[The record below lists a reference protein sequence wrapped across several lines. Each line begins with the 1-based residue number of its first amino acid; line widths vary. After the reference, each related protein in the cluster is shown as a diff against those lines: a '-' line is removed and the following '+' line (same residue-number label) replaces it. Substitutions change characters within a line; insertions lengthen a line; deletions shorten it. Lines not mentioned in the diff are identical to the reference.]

1 MKASLL
7 LSFCLIASAQSF
19 STKHNNSN
27 KYIKTPPLLFPLKQ
41 TTPLFMKVDEEVTS
55 QKNCCRRSVLS
66 KMIQSSA
73 TTGLF
78 IRGSMI
84 TSIIPQIAN
93 AIPDSTETSSPTST
107 PATTITTTTTT
118 TNKNNKIEQRIT
130 ADNLLLPPPSRASE
144 LNGIDNLYYP
154 SWLEGEWFAT
164 QTLINTSTPLGLKF
178 VGGPNGSESIALESV
193 KEQRKQ
199 LDIPVKLKL
208 RYIKTKFGV
217 AEDRLF
223 NTKQRLDAFAGRSVV
238 SSVEYADVGGSN
250 RGSVLMMGGTKD
262 DPLQTTG
269 E

>member
-1 MKASLL
+1 MKANEELDMV
-7 LSFCLIASAQSF
+7 
-19 STKHNNSN
+19 K
-27 KYIKTPPLLFPLKQ
+27 IKTKI
-41 TTPLFMKVDEEVTS
+41 
-55 QKNCCRRSVLS
+55 CGRRSALS
-66 KMIQSSA
+66 KLIQSSA
-73 TTGLF
+73 ATSTLIG
-78 IRGSMI
+78 GSII
-84 TSIIPQIAN
+84 TSTIPQRAN
-93 AIPDSTETSSPTST
+93 AIPDSTDITSPTSNT
-107 PATTITTTTTT
+107 LTTTTNTST
-118 TNKNNKIEQRIT
+118 PPTNKNNKIEQRIT

-144 LNGIDNLYYP
+144 LSGIDNLYYP
-154 SWLEGEWFAT
+154 SWLEGEWYAT

-223 NTKQRLDAFAGRSVV
+223 NTKQRLDSFAGRSVV

-269 E
+269 EWGSSSEREGEKTIHSNI